1 MKKVV
6 RLTENKLRQMIS
18 ETVKKVLK
26 ESADYEA
33 LYDEIQSVTNNIINY
48 CGMAKMNDSISDE
61 NFWGVLWDGAV
72 CHPLGMTPHRQS
84 SKIARFVCAA
94 QPRVWHGYPVDYVND
109 PQHDCPGYE
118 VLHKWAE
125 QGIISK
131 SKIAKLIGGQGW
143 ND

>member
-48 CGMAKMNDSISDE
+48 CGMAKMNDSISDDQTLMLIDKLSNLASE
-61 NFWGVLWDGAV
+61 LSDTAHELEEHMAWD
-72 CHPLGMTPHRQS
+72 
-84 SKIARFVCAA
+84 
-94 QPRVWHGYPVDYVND
+94 
-109 PQHDCPGYE
+109 
-118 VLHKWAE
+118 
-125 QGIISK
+125 
-131 SKIAKLIGGQGW
+131 
-143 ND
+143 